1 MISPELFNTLDQEEQ
16 RLWHSHVFEVKSG
29 MLIMPTPV
37 VPEMI
42 WQKAE
47 KEEMESV
54 IRLYGK
60 VFHLWQTDKHP
71 RVPLGEPRLMTSF
84 TSQDQ
89 VDEERVRQRDERFGI
104 NSEDKK
110 SARRSIT
117 SPEIHESKLLRF
129 GTYWRALTQH

>member
-1 MISPELFNTLDQEEQ
+1 MISPELFDTLDQDEQ
-16 RLWHSHVFEVKSG
+16 RLWHSHVFEVRSG
-29 MLIMPTPV
+29 MLIMPSPV

-42 WQKAE
+42 WEKAE
-47 KEEMESV
+47 REEMEGV

-71 RVPLGEPRLMTSF
+71 RVPLGKPSLMTSF

-89 VDEERVRQRDERFGI
+89 IDHERVRQRDERFGI

-110 SARRSIT
+110 SARKSIPT
-117 SPEIHESKLLRF
+117 PEIHESKSLRF
-129 GTYWRALTQH
+129 SAH

>member
-1 MISPELFNTLDQEEQ
+1 MVSPELFNTLDKEEQ

-29 MLIMPTPV
+29 MLIMPSPV

-42 WQKAE
+42 WEKAE
-47 KEEMESV
+47 REEMEGV

-71 RVPLGEPRLMTSF
+71 RVPLGKPNLMTSF

-89 VDEERVRQRDERFGI
+89 IDDERVRQRDERFGI

-110 SARRSIT
+110 SARKSIPT
-117 SPEIHESKLLRF
+117 PDIHESKSLLF
-129 GTYWRALTQH
+129 VLY